1 MPTATLTSK
10 GQMTIPK
17 DVRDDLGLNIGD
29 RIEVIVQPDGTIRL
43 IPLKVRLDDLR
54 GILGKPKRPLP
65 GKALD
70 RAIRDAWGSRWRR
83 RARSSR

>member
-17 DVRDDLGLNIGD
+17 EIRDDLGLNTGD
-29 RIEVIVQPDGTIRL
+29 RLEVIVQPDGTIRL
-43 IPLKVRLDDLR
+43 IPLKVRLEDLH

-70 RAIRDAWGSRWRR
+70 RAIRESWGSRSRR
-83 RARSSR
+83 LARSSR

>member
-17 DVRDDLGLNIGD
+17 DVRDDLGLEAGD
-29 RIEVIVQPDGTIRL
+29 RLDVVVQPDGTIRL
-43 IPLKVRLDDLR
+43 IPLKVRLEDLK

-70 RAIRDAWGSRWRR
+70 RAIRDSWGSRWRR
-83 RARSSR
+83 VARSSR